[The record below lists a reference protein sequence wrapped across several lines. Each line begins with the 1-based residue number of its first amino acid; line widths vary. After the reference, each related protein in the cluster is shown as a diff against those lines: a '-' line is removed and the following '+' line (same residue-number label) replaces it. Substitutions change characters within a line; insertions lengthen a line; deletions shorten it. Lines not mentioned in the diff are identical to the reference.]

1 MPNLPPLPY
10 KHRDSALSVEIGSR
24 SLLNAVVEELGIR
37 ILDGTYKIG
46 EAIPIERDLMAELA
60 ISRTVLREAQ
70 KILIAKGL
78 LESRPKTGTRVR
90 DRRNWNLLDPTLLR
104 LYCRFTDYSDFAA
117 HFQQLRTII
126 EPEAAALAALNHEDE
141 QLAVIATALEAMACA
156 ANVADWTRADLAFH
170 EAILEATGN
179 PFVIPLGSLIHAALE
194 TLLYQ
199 SASDSPDP
207 FESLEGHSRV
217 LDAIR
222 SRDGDAARSAMKELL
237 GHTNIAVSQ
246 AIHDAQEGQGGTR
259 SNDDGD
265 VRDFRAKP
273 VRPAPR

>member
-1 MPNLPPLPY
+1 MPTFPPLPY
-10 KHRDSALSVEIGSR
+10 KHRNSALSVEIGSR
-24 SLLNAVVEELGIR
+24 SLLNAVVEELGNR
-37 ILDGTYKIG
+37 ILGGIYKVG
-46 EAIPIERDLMAELA
+46 QAIPIEKDLMAELA

-104 LYCRFTDYSDFAA
+104 LYCRFTDYSDFAE

-126 EPEAAALAALNHEDE
+126 EPEAAALAALHHQDE
-141 QLAVIATALEAMACA
+141 QLAVIAAALEAMERARDIA
-156 ANVADWTRADLAFH
+156 EWTRADLAFH
-170 EAILEATGN
+170 ESILEATGN

-207 FESLEGHSRV
+207 FESLKGHSRV

-222 SRDGDAARSAMKELL
+222 SRDGEAARSAMRELL

-246 AIHDAQEGQGGTR
+246 AIHDAQAGQDATGSNGGL
-259 SNDDGD
+259 
-265 VRDFRAKP
+265 
-273 VRPAPR
+273 